1 MVAVGA
7 MALTA
12 AAGCAQGG
20 GSTASKNEVSYWLWD
35 SNQLPIYEKCA
46 IAFEKEHPGVD
57 VQISQIGWEF
67 YWNKLTASF
76 IAGTQP
82 DVFTNTPPK
91 HAQFLSLDLLE
102 PLDEFEETSG
112 IENSDYQPGLAA
124 TWIGEDGHRYAAP
137 KDWDTVA
144 LFYNKEMA
152 REAGLSEEKLNTL
165 TWNPRDGGTF
175 EKAIARLTV
184 DKNGVRGH
192 EPGFD
197 KDNVRTYGLATA
209 DAGGMDGHVQ
219 WSPFAL
225 ANGWY
230 YTDETSQEVRYNYD
244 DPRFQETID
253 WYFGLAE
260 KGYLPRFEH
269 FSPANGPEV
278 QVGSGKAATALN
290 GAWMIRTFHNLKGRD
305 IGSVPTPVGPTG
317 KRATLMNGLGDSLT
331 KKGGK
336 KKAARQWVAHL
347 ASDACQRVAGEAGI
361 IFPATA
367 AGTRLAISAYEKEGI
382 DVTAFTKPLRERSTF
397 GFPVTDF
404 SADVSAMMFP
414 AMQDIYANG
423 KPVSGLDRTNDQI
436 NLLFEQ
442 GG

>member
-1 MVAVGA
+1 

-12 AAGCAQGG
+12 VAGCAPKS
-20 GSTASKNEVSYWLWD
+20 GSATSKNEVSYWLWD

-46 IAFEKEHPGVD
+46 ADFEREHPGVD
-57 VQISQIGWEF
+57 VRISQMGWEF
-67 YWNKLTASF
+67 YWSKLTASF

-82 DVFTNTPPK
+82 DVFTNTPSK
-91 HAQFLSLDLLE
+91 QGQFLSLDLLE

-112 IENSDYQPGLAA
+112 IKNSDYQPGLAA
-124 TWIGEDGHRYAAP
+124 NWIGEDGHRYAAP

-144 LFYNKEMA
+144 LFYDKEMA
-152 REAGLSEEKLNTL
+152 KQAGLSAEELNTL

-184 DKNGVRGH
+184 DRNGVRGD

-209 DAGGMDGHVQ
+209 DAGGMDGHIQ

-230 YTDETSQEVRYNYD
+230 YMDETGQKVRYNYD
-244 DPRFQETID
+244 DRRFQETID

-260 KGYLPRFEH
+260 KGYLPPFEH
-269 FSPANGPEV
+269 FSPTHGPEV
-278 QVGSGKAATALN
+278 QLGAGTAATALN
-290 GAWMIRTFHNLKGRD
+290 GAWMIRSFHSLKGKD
-305 IGSVPTPVGPTG
+305 IGSAPTPVGPGG
-317 KRATLMNGLGDSLT
+317 KRATIMNGLGDSLT
-331 KKGGK
+331 KTGGK

-347 ASDACQRVAGEAGI
+347 ASDACQRVAGQAGI

-367 AGTRLAISAYEKEGI
+367 EGTSRAVSTYEKQGI
-382 DVTAFTKPLRERSTF
+382 DVNAFTKPLQERSTF
-397 GFPVTDF
+397 GYPVTDF
-404 SADVSAMMFP
+404 GADISALMFP

-423 KPVSGLDRTNDQI
+423 KPVSSLDRTNDQI